1 MVVGLRGRPGGTG
14 NARST
19 VDLELKG
26 KRAVV
31 VGATRGI
38 GRAVASALADEGC
51 AVALGARDD
60 SRVAAARAELR
71 AAGHRAEGASV
82 DAADHEALGAFVS
95 SMADRLGGLDVLV
108 YAPSGALGGGNDA
121 VAWQK
126 GIAVDLLGA
135 VAACEAAVPF
145 LQGSAAWA
153 IVVIGT
159 VSIVEAVGSRRA
171 YNSVK
176 AALLPYVKFLAR
188 ELAPVVRANVVS
200 PGMVYFGGGVWDAV
214 RQLAPDRY
222 ADALARNPMGRMATP
237 EEVASAVTFLASP
250 KAGFISGTHLL
261 CDGARTEG
269 VQY

>member
-1 MVVGLRGRPGGTG
+1 MDLALRG
-14 NARST
+14 S
-19 VDLELKG
+19 
-26 KRAVV
+26 RAVV

-38 GRAVASALADEGC
+38 GRAVASLLAEEGC
-51 AVALGARDD
+51 DIALGARNE
-60 SRVAAARAELR
+60 SQLAAVLGELR
-71 AAGHRAEGASV
+71 AAGHRAEGARV
-82 DAADHEALGAFVS
+82 DAADHGSLAAFVT
-95 SMADRLGGLDVLV
+95 SMAELLGGLDILV

-121 VAWQK
+121 RSWQK

-145 LQGSAAWA
+145 LQASGAGA

-188 ELAPVVRANVVS
+188 ELAPAVRANVVS
-200 PGMVYFGGGVWDAV
+200 PGMVYFDGGVWDAV
-214 RQLAPDRY
+214 RQLAPERY
-222 ADALARNPMGRMATP
+222 AEALARNPMGRMATP
-237 EEVASAVTFLASP
+237 EEVASAVAFLASP
-250 KAGFISGTHLL
+250 RAGFISGTHLL